1 MKKTKPCSRKEHNG
15 EVRGSV
21 LRKAYQVRKTSN
33 FIFFFLH
40 KENVKKTEKGKYVF
54 LLHVLKI
61 HRPGK
66 WYIIAC
72 FLYLRFD
79 WLRWNLIFLRRIME
93 FLSKYQKK
101 KKKDQQTAVFLKLIF
116 LSYSDVL
123 LSNFL
128 PRLVAITHSQS
139 LTIVLQRDRIIE
151 QIFFNNQGNCNKW
164 ISFVIGQSKG
174 TNASLLIVP
183 SISLSRITKKNCQVS
198 TLDLQNVG

>member
-79 WLRWNLIFLRRIME
+79 WLGWNLIFLRRIME

-101 KKKDQQTAVFLKLIF
+101 KGINKPQCLLSWYSCHTVMSYSLIF
-116 LSYSDVL
+116 
-123 LSNFL
+123 FL
-128 PRLVAITHSQS
+128 GSSQ
-139 LTIVLQRDRIIE
+139 
-151 QIFFNNQGNCNKW
+151 
-164 ISFVIGQSKG
+164 
-174 TNASLLIVP
+174 LLI
-183 SISLSRITKKNCQVS
+183 LRH
-198 TLDLQNVG
+198 